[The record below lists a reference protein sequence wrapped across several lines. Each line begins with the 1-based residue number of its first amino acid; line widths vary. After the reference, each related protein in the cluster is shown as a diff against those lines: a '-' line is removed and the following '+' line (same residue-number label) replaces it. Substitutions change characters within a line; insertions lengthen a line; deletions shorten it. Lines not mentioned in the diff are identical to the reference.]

1 MNDIKQRA
9 GATDILLMLLNI
21 VFFIGMETVLEPC
34 DVHAEG
40 MPMPCHW
47 AGNALS
53 GISAVLVII
62 CVMHLAARPQVKVGL
77 SLAIIPL
84 AALAIVLP
92 GHLIDLCMM
101 ESMRCHT
108 VMQPAVM
115 VISVLNIVLAAADI
129 HVQRREE

>member
-34 DVHAEG
+34 EVHAEG

-62 CVMHLAARPQVKVGL
+62 CVMHLAARPQVK
-77 SLAIIPL
+77 
-84 AALAIVLP
+84 ALAIVLP

-101 ESMRCHT
+101 ASMRCHT
-108 VMQPAVM
+108 VMHPAVM
-115 VISVLNIVLAAADI
+115 VISGLNIILAAVDI
-129 HVQRREE
+129 YVQHRRA